1 MEGVCSTV
9 VIEGRDVGKE
19 MRDGADDGG
28 WELAVF
34 VVRSPPSDAAEKV

>member
-1 MEGVCSTV
+1 MEGVCIAV
-9 VIEGRDVGKE
+9 VVAGRDVGKE